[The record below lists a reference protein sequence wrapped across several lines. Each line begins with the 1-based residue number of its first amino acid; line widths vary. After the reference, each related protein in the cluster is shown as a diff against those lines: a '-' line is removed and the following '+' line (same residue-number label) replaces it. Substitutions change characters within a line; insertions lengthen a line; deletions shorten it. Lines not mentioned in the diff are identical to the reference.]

1 MKSLALS
8 RYLALAL
15 ALGSYSAS
23 ALPSGSSADAYS
35 QQVLGGLYDR
45 ASSVPLEVREPHQ
58 ATTDAS
64 GNPKYDAPPVR
75 PSLPL
80 DQLPD
85 ARPPKG
91 HRRFVSKLV
100 EAEIQRITA
109 KIRDP
114 ALKRI
119 FTNAYP
125 NTLDTTVGW
134 TDLQLDEKDHKKAFP
149 RSFIITGDIN
159 AAWLRDSTN
168 QLFTYLPLLANPPA
182 PFEKDDE
189 EWTKLY
195 RLALGLL
202 YQQAQQVLTHP
213 YANSYGPPKSATIVH
228 EKNQAV
234 NASNPDADWV
244 LPPPLNSKG
253 HYLPAPPASYHH
265 ANGTDGVYVWEIKY
279 EVDSL
284 AAHLRL
290 ASLLAESSGRTDF
303 LDNETWQRGVRMAID
318 VLRSQQRGSI
328 EEHEAWAKANE
339 TTLLP
344 PNLTARDSEWA
355 QRFGSYQGGVYKF
368 QRLDRSA
375 SETKA
380 DKGWGEPAK
389 RTGLVKSGFRP
400 SDDSTVLPFLI
411 PSNAQLAVALE
422 KLAQLL
428 EGVEAM
434 KDVAANAESFAKE
447 IRAAIDEWAVL
458 PRKAVE
464 GVFEA
469 GNVYAYEVDG
479 YGSSYFMDD
488 ANVPSLLSLPYLGYV
503 DQDDET
509 YQRTRK
515 AVLDQRSNKWFF
527 GDKEFS
533 GVGGPHVG
541 WGYAWPMSRIMQI
554 LTTSSR
560 DEHVHALSLLRNT
573 TAGTGLLHESINVA
587 NATDF
592 TRPWF
597 AWVNGLFGEAVRHVE
612 QTNPDVL
619 DFTF

>member
-1 MKSLALS
+1 MKTLALS

-23 ALPSGSSADAYS
+23 ALPSAADAHG
-35 QQVLGGLYDR
+35 QQVLGGLYERSADIL
-45 ASSVPLEVREPHQ
+45 LEAREPGQ

-64 GNPKYDAPPVR
+64 GDPAYKFPPVK
-75 PSLPL
+75 PDLPL
-80 DQLPD
+80 DKLPN
-85 ARPPKG
+85 ARPHKG
-91 HRRFVSKLV
+91 KRRFVSKIV
-100 EAEIQRITA
+100 EAEIERITA

-134 TDLQLDEKDHKKAFP
+134 TDLQLDQNDHAKAFP

-168 QLFTYLPLLANPPA
+168 QLFTYLPLLETPPA
-182 PFEKDDE
+182 PYKRGDE
-189 EWTKLY
+189 EWNKLY

-213 YANSYGPPKSATIVH
+213 YANSFGPPKSATIVH

-234 NASNPDADWV
+234 NGSNPDADWV
-244 LPPPLNSKG
+244 LPPPPGQKG
-253 HYLPAPPASYHH
+253 HYLPAPPASYSKVKG
-265 ANGTDGVYVWEIKY
+265 NDGIYVWEIKY

-290 ASLLAESSGRTDF
+290 PSLLAETSGRKDF
-303 LDNETWQRGVRMAID
+303 VDNKTWQRAVRMAID
-318 VLRSQQRGSI
+318 TLRSQQRGSV
-328 EEHEAWAKANE
+328 EEHEAWEKANS
-339 TTLLP
+339 TTMLP
-344 PNLTARDSEWA
+344 PHLTSRDSEWA
-355 QRFGSYQGGVYKF
+355 QRFGSFQGGVYRF

-380 DKGWGEPAK
+380 DKGWGEPGK

-422 KLAQLL
+422 KLAPLL
-428 EGVEAM
+428 DGVEAM
-434 KDVAANAESFAKE
+434 QDVASNARDFAQE

-458 PRKAVE
+458 PRKAVD
-464 GVFEA
+464 GVIDA
-469 GNVYAYEVDG
+469 GNVYAFEVDG

-503 DQDDET
+503 DKDDET

-515 AVLDQRSNKWFF
+515 AVLDKRTNKWFF
-527 GDKEFS
+527 GDKDFS
-533 GVGGPHVG
+533 GIGGPHVG

-554 LTTSSR
+554 LTTSDADEQR
-560 DEHVHALSLLRNT
+560 DALSLLRNT
-573 TAGTGLLHESINVA
+573 TAGTGLLHESINVS

-612 QTNPDVL
+612 QTNPDL
-619 DFTF
+619 LGMDF